1 MKIRFKNKASAKEE
15 KIKGIVD
22 ASLNTTKTE
31 VKEYCNSCDIKIN
44 KIVYSVYYP
53 DGYNMQ
59 YVVMNNLELV
69 HKSTSLFKSIY
80 YLTSTLINN

>member
-1 MKIRFKNKASAKEE
+1 MKIRFKNKLTKKEE

-22 ASLNTTKTE
+22 ASLNTKKTE

-44 KIVYSVYYP
+44 KVIYSVYYP
-53 DGYNMQ
+53 DGYNKQ

>member
-1 MKIRFKNKASAKEE
+1 MKIRFKNRLSEKEE

-22 ASLNTTKTE
+22 AALNTKKTE

-44 KIVYSVYYP
+44 KVIYSVYYP
-53 DGYNMQ
+53 DGYNKQ